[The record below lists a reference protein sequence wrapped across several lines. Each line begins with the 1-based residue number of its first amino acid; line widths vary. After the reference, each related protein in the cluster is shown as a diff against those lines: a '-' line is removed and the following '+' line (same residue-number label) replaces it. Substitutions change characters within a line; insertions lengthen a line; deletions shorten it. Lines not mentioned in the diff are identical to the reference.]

1 MRDEEKMVMHLE
13 CDAGTL
19 YEVLADST
27 DEYAWVCNPK
37 ESIIRYPAKML
48 EEFALPGEV
57 VKDPLIY
64 WKDIIHPD
72 DWDKFNTTNI
82 MSFSGQLPY
91 HIVEYRAKNR
101 KGEWVWL
108 QCRGIALP
116 GEEAGIPSLF
126 AGYISNLGRRNK
138 IDNHTGLLNK
148 YEFNIQ
154 INNWLKE
161 KKYSSF
167 AVIMLGI
174 DNFKN
179 INELYD
185 RVLGDQILRE
195 IAQKLQSLLFY
206 DAEIYRLDG
215 DVFGILMKEADIE
228 KIQKLYEHIQSQ
240 FSAQQY
246 YKGMKYYCTFSAGAC
261 IAPQDGDSF
270 AQIYQCMENAM
281 NYSKRRG
288 KNKLTMYSE
297 EIAHENNRIFEMM
310 VLLRESIERDFK
322 DFYLVYQPQISTKD
336 NKIKGVEALLRWSN
350 EKYPNV
356 GPVEFIPI
364 LEESGLIDQVGRWVI
379 KQAVLTCK
387 EWNQYN
393 PDLAMSVNISNKQI
407 FPIADTKD
415 DIFAYITEVLQEE
428 QIHPDNLILEFTES
442 SFASDVEYLKEK
454 MQKMRKLGVNI
465 AIDDFG
471 VGYSSLGL
479 LKGTPVN
486 VVKLDKVFVDGI
498 TDTDFDANFI
508 RFVSE
513 LCHSTN
519 IQIVQEGVETKSQC
533 QLIQQ
538 LGPDYIQGFYFDRP
552 KVKEEIFERYLAPV
566 KQI

>member
-1 MRDEEKMVMHLE
+1 MNEKEKVIMHLT
-13 CDAGTL
+13 CDASML

-27 DEYAWVCNPK
+27 DEYVWVCNPN
-37 ESIIRYPAKML
+37 EGIIRYPAKML

-72 DWDKFNTTNI
+72 DWDKFRITNEL
-82 MSFSGQLPY
+82 SFSGKLPY

-108 QCRGIALP
+108 QCRGIAVP
-116 GEEAGIPSLF
+116 GKDADVPSLF

-138 IDNHTGLLNK
+138 IDNHTGLFNQ
-148 YEFNIQ
+148 YEFHKQ

-161 KKYSSF
+161 KKYPSF
-167 AVIMLGI
+167 AIMMLGI

-215 DVFGILMKEADIE
+215 DVFGILMKEADVA
-228 KIQKLYEHIQSQ
+228 KVKQLFVHIQSR
-240 FSAQQY
+240 FSSQQY
-246 YKGMKYYCTFSAGAC
+246 YKGVKYYCTFSAGAC
-261 IAPQDGDSF
+261 IAPQDGETF
-270 AQIYQCMENAM
+270 AILYQCLENAM
-281 NYSKRRG
+281 NYAKRHG
-288 KNKLTMYSE
+288 KNRLILYSE
-297 EIAHENNRIFEMM
+297 KIAHENNRIFEMM
-310 VLLRESIERDFK
+310 ELLRESIECDFR
-322 DFYLVYQPQISTKD
+322 DFYLMYQPQISTKD
-336 NKIKGVEALLRWSN
+336 NKIKGVEALLRWHN

-356 GPVEFIPI
+356 GPAEFVPI
-364 LEESGLIDQVGRWVI
+364 LEESGLIDVVGRWVL
-379 KQAVLTCK
+379 KQACLTCK
-387 EWNQYN
+387 EWNQY
-393 PDLAMSVNISNKQI
+393 DSELKMSVNISYKQI
-407 FPIADTKD
+407 FPIVDAKD
-415 DIFAYITEVLQEE
+415 DIFTYVTNILKEVQVD
-428 QIHPDNLILEFTES
+428 PNNLVLEFTES
-442 SFASDVEYLKEK
+442 SFAPDVEYLKQK
-454 MQKMRKLGVNI
+454 MQEMRELGVGI

-498 TDTDFDANFI
+498 TDTNFDANFI

-519 IQIVQEGVETKSQC
+519 IQLVQEGVETESQC

-552 KVKEEIFERYLAPV
+552 KKKEEIFECYIAPL
-566 KQI
+566 KHP